1 MILNIDP
8 GIVDWSRAQFALT
21 AIYHWLFVPLTLGL
35 SFLVAIMETIYVKTG
50 DPEWKR
56 ITKFWMT
63 LFGINFAIGI
73 ATGIILEFE
82 FGTNWSNYSWFVG
95 DIFGAPLAIEGI
107 MAFFLESTFI
117 AVMFFGWN
125 KVSKKFHLTSSWLTA
140 IGANLSALWI
150 LVANSWMQYPV
161 GMKFNPETARNE
173 MQNFWDVL
181 FSPVAVHKFLHTISS
196 GYVTAAIFI
205 LGISAWFLL
214 KKRETGMA
222 RKSIL
227 VAAIFGLITSLFLA
241 FTGDGSGYTVAQ
253 TQPMKLAAME
263 GLYKGQKANGLVLF
277 GIPQP
282 GKKAGDGKNSFVVKV
297 EIPGLLS
304 LMGYRN
310 VDAFVPG
317 VEDILYGGYKPE
329 FQNVPLAEKEIALP
343 VSEKIIR
350 GKLAITAFGDFKKAK
365 KVGDEVAAAKADST
379 MKANFAYF
387 GYGYLQSPEEA
398 VPNVALTFYSF
409 RTMLILGFYFI
420 LLFIVVIYFHLQN
433 QLQDKRW
440 LLWVMLW
447 TIPLVYLAGQAGWI
461 VAEMGRQPWVI
472 QDLLPTR
479 AAVSMIETTSIQ
491 ITFWLFAVLFTAL
504 LIAELMI
511 MTRQIKLEPKDGGT
525 K

>member
-1 MILNIDP
+1 
-8 GIVDWSRAQFALT
+8 
-21 AIYHWLFVPLTLGL
+21 
-35 SFLVAIMETIYVKTG
+35 
-50 DPEWKR
+50 
-56 ITKFWMT
+56 
-63 LFGINFAIGI
+63 
-73 ATGIILEFE
+73 
-82 FGTNWSNYSWFVG
+82 
-95 DIFGAPLAIEGI
+95 
-107 MAFFLESTFI
+107 
-117 AVMFFGWN
+117 
-125 KVSKKFHLTSSWLTA
+125 
-140 IGANLSALWI
+140 
-150 LVANSWMQYPV
+150 MQYPV

-241 FTGDGSGYTVAQ
+241 ITGDGSAYTIAQ

-282 GKKAGDGKNSFVVKV
+282 GKKAGDGKNNFAVKV

-304 LMGYRN
+304 ILGYRN

-329 FQNVPLAEKEIALP
+329 FQNVPPAEKEIALP

-409 RTMLILGFYFI
+409 RTMLIFGFYFI
-420 LLFIVVIYFHLQN
+420 LLFIAVLYFHSQN

-440 LLWVMLW
+440 LQYVMLW

-461 VAEMGRQPWVI
+461 VAETGRQPWVI

-511 MTRQIKLEPKDGGT
+511 MTRQIKLGPKDGGT

>member
-50 DPEWKR
+50 DLEWKR

-125 KVSKKFHLTSSWLTA
+125 KVSKKFHLASSWLTA

-150 LVANSWMQYPV
+150 LVANAWMQYPV
-161 GMKFNPETARNE
+161 GMKFNPDTARNE
-173 MQNFWDVL
+173 MHNFWDVL
-181 FSPVAVHKFLHTISS
+181 FSPVAVHKFLHTISA

-214 KKRETGMA
+214 KKRETELA
-222 RKSIL
+222 KKSIL
-227 VAAIFGLITSLFLA
+227 VAAIFGLIMSVFLA
-241 FTGDGSGYTVAQ
+241 VNGDGSAYTIAQ
-253 TQPMKLAAME
+253 KQPMKLAAME
-263 GLYKGQKANGLVLF
+263 GLYKGQKSNGLVLI

-282 GKKAGDGKNSFVVKV
+282 GKKPGDGQNDFSFKI

-304 LMGYRN
+304 MMGYHDVN
-310 VDAFVPG
+310 AFVPG
-317 VEDILYGGYKPE
+317 VEDILNGNYKPE
-329 FQNVPLAEKEIALP
+329 FQNIPPAETEKALP
-343 VSEKIIR
+343 VSEKIER
-350 GKLAITAFGDFKKAK
+350 GKLAISAFGDYKIAMKA
-365 KVGDEVAAAKADST
+365 GDVVASAKADST
-379 MKANFAYF
+379 MEANFAYF
-387 GYGYLQSPEEA
+387 GYGYLHSPEEA
-398 VPNVALTFYSF
+398 IPNVALTFYSF
-409 RTMLILGFYFI
+409 RSMVIFGFYFI
-420 LLFIVVIYFHLQN
+420 LLFIVVLYFHSIN
-433 QLQDKRW
+433 QLVGKRW
-440 LLWVMLW
+440 LQYVMLW
-447 TIPLVYLAGQAGWI
+447 TIPIVYLAGQAGWM
-461 VAEMGRQPWVI
+461 VAEIGRQPWVI

-479 AAVSMIETTSIQ
+479 AAVSMIETTSVQ
-491 ITFWLFAVLFTAL
+491 ITFWMFALIFTAL

-511 MTRQIKLEPKDGGT
+511 MTRQIKLGPKDGGT